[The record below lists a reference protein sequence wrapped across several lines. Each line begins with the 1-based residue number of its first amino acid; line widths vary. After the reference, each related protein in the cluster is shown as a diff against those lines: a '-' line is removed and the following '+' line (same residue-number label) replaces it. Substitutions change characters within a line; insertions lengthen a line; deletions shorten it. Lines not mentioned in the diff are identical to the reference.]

1 MAERDSKTSFRLTKW
16 YLDCVA
22 NSGDLAIVYC
32 ADLRWG
38 ALEMQYSSL
47 LTARHGRLSS
57 KFSIRGFT
65 PPRIHSR
72 QVILDLPR
80 LGLAGQWQALEVSL
94 SRTIFQSKD
103 GSVTW
108 ECIQPKS
115 EAHLVLKN
123 QNEISGLGYV
133 ERLDLSIPPWQLPL
147 EELHWGRFLSEHDS
161 LVWIDW
167 RGPFQRQLIVHNGQ
181 ECPAEV
187 LTESD
192 LVLADNHASLHLD
205 PGCELRNGKLGETVL
220 SGVSRLVNLLPS
232 QLLAVRECKWRSRG
246 ILRTGRRETPGW
258 AIHEVVRWGIA

>member
-1 MAERDSKTSFRLTKW
+1 MAVQDSKASFQLTKW

-22 NSGDLAIVYC
+22 NSGDLVIVYC
-32 ADLRWG
+32 AHLRWG
-38 ALEMQYSSL
+38 TLEMRYSSL
-47 LTARHGRLSS
+47 LTAVHGRLSS
-57 KFSIRGFT
+57 QFSIRDFT
-65 PPRIHSR
+65 PPRIHDR
-72 QVILDLPR
+72 QVGLDLPR
-80 LGLAGQWQALEVSL
+80 LGVAGQWQALEASL

-103 GSVTW
+103 GSVAW
-108 ECIQPKS
+108 ACIQPKS
-115 EAHLVLKN
+115 QVHLKLQK

-133 ERLDLSIPPWQLPL
+133 ERLDLSVPPWQLPL

-167 RGPFQRQLIVHNGQ
+167 RGPFQKQLIVHNGQ
-181 ECPAEV
+181 ECPAEA

-192 LVLADNHASLHLD
+192 LVFADNSASLHLD
-205 PGCELRNGKLGETVL
+205 CGYELRNGKLGETVL

-246 ILRTGRRETPGW
+246 ILRTGRKETPGW